1 MSYHLTRND
10 GSVEKGLRRIA
21 LDQIDAAIAEV
32 DDGDLDAH
40 ATVHQARKRCKK
52 LRGLVRLVRPSFK
65 DYAAENAAFRDAADE
80 LGDIRDSEA
89 AVETYDKL
97 LRCYGDQIDPSAFAS
112 IRDRLAARRRKAG
125 RGGRVDERLSG
136 FRATMVVARR
146 RAEAWTIED
155 DGFAAVS
162 GGLGKTYKRARK
174 AMRRACDDPTAA
186 KLHAWRKRVKYH
198 WYHAR
203 LMREIWPEVV
213 GAHRDAADALGE
225 LLGEHHDLAVL
236 EATVR
241 EAPRAFGRPTDLDV
255 FAGLIGRRRGVL
267 AAEAFSLGPR
277 LLAEKPGALLRRW
290 DAYWRAWRSQE
301 TARER
306 AAAA

>member
-10 GSVEKGLRRIA
+10 GSVEAGLRRIA
-21 LDQIDAAIAEV
+21 VSQIDTAIAEV

-40 ATVHQARKRCKK
+40 ATVHQVRKRCKK
-52 LRGLVRLVRPSFK
+52 LRGLIRLVRPSFA
-65 DYAAENAAFRDAADE
+65 DYAAENAAFRDAAKE
-80 LGDIRDSEA
+80 LGDVRDSEA

-97 LRCYGDQIDPSAFAS
+97 LGCYGDQIEPSAFAS
-112 IRDRLAARRRKAG
+112 IRERLAARRRKAG
-125 RGGRVDERLSG
+125 RDGRVDERLSA
-136 FRATMVVARR
+136 FRATMVIARR
-146 RAEAWTIED
+146 RAETWIIED

-174 AMRRACDDPTAA
+174 AMRRASDDPTAA

-236 EATVR
+236 EATLS
-241 EAPRAFGRPTDLDV
+241 EAPRAFGSPSDLDV
-255 FAGLIGRRRGVL
+255 FVGLSGRRRGVL
-267 AAEAFSLGPR
+267 VAEAFALGPK
-277 LLAEKPGALLRRW
+277 LLAEKPGALRRRW

-301 TARER
+301 TPREK